1 MAELSTAARPYAKA
15 LFQLAV
21 GESRLPAWA
30 GTLAVLAQ
38 TAELPEV
45 QSLICSPAL
54 TRSQLAALLCDA
66 LQGKLDREGE
76 NLVRLLAENGRLQL
90 LPLIREEFE
99 TLKAEAE
106 KRAEV
111 EITTAAPVDPAQ
123 QAALRDAVKRRLQ
136 LDVQIDWKTD
146 PSLIAGA
153 LIRAGDLVIDGT
165 VSGEL
170 DRLRT
175 ALAA

>member
-21 GESRLPAWA
+21 EESRLPAWSE
-30 GTLAVLAQ
+30 TLGLLAQ
-38 TAELPEV
+38 TAGIPEV
-45 QSLICSPAL
+45 QALFGSPAL
-54 TRSQLAALLCDA
+54 TRPQLAALLCDA
-66 LQGKLDREGE
+66 LKGKLEREGE
-76 NLVRLLAENGRLQL
+76 NLVRLLAENGRMTL
-90 LPLIREEFE
+90 LPSIRDEFE

-111 EITTAAPVDPAQ
+111 QITTAVAVDAAQ
-123 QAALRDAVKRRLQ
+123 QSALREAIGRRLQ

-146 PSLIAGA
+146 PDLIAGA
-153 LIRAGDLVIDGT
+153 LIRAGDLVIDGS

-175 ALAA
+175 ALVA

>member
-21 GESRLPAWA
+21 DESRLLAWSA
-30 GTLAVLAQ
+30 TMGVLAQ
-38 TAELPEV
+38 AAGFPEV
-45 QSLICSPAL
+45 QSVIGSPAL
-54 TRSQLAALLCDA
+54 TRPQLAALLCDA
-66 LQGKLDREGE
+66 LQGKIDREGE

-90 LPLIREEFE
+90 LPLIRDEFE

-111 EITTAAPVDPAQ
+111 QITTAVAVDAAQ
-123 QAALRDAVKRRLQ
+123 QAVLRDAIKRRLQ
-136 LDVQIDWKTD
+136 LEVQIDWKTD

-153 LIRAGDLVIDGT
+153 LIRAGDLVIDGS

-170 DRLRT
+170 DRLRNVLV
-175 ALAA
+175 A